1 MIFAASVF
9 LQRLPGVTAAD
20 AMTTVPKAIQT
31 TAFSLPADHQT
42 AFAANVTRRP
52 VRIEQPTG
60 PSRHGRSLHRSE
72 IAYFMRGRSPNT
84 VLSMPDDRPII
95 TDREIV
101 NSGSIET
108 EPVAE
113 SFQDR
118 IPVGTRKSRTASSS
132 EIQ

>member
-9 LQRLPGVTAAD
+9 LQRLPGVTVGVAIA
-20 AMTTVPKAIQT
+20 TVPKPIRT
-31 TAFSLPADHQT
+31 TVCNQPADHQT

-60 PSRHGRSLHRSE
+60 VSGHCISLHRSE
-72 IAYFMRGRSPNT
+72 IAYFMRGRSPNP

-101 NSGSIET
+101 NSGSTET

-113 SFQDR
+113 SSQDR
-118 IPVGTRKSRTASSS
+118 IPVGTQKSRTASSS